1 MQYLRRDL
9 IEPRVYQ
16 EVIYARCKESN
27 CLVVLPTGLGKT
39 LIAMLIA
46 DYRLSKYGG
55 KVLMLAPTKP
65 LAVQHAESFKKLF
78 NLPPEK
84 INILTGELSPKKRAE
99 VWKNSVIITATPQ
112 TVENDILTGRISLED
127 VVLLVFDEAHRA
139 VGNYS
144 YVFIAK
150 EYLKTAK
157 HPLVLGLTA
166 SPGSDEEKIREIVR
180 NLGIERIEVRT
191 ESSPD
196 VKPYV
201 QRIAFEWVKVDLP
214 GIYKEVRSI
223 LREMLKESLKPLAQF
238 KLVSTYSPDISKK
251 EVLQAGSKINQEVAR
266 GDYELGRLRMHQAK
280 AVKLLHALELL
291 ETQGLTALRAYL
303 KKLREDKRTKSSREL
318 MEDPRMRKIIYLLVQ
333 AKEAGIDHP
342 KMEKL
347 KELVKKQ
354 LEEKPN
360 SKIIVFTNYRDTG
373 KKIVEELRSIGISAG
388 RFIGQASRKNDRG
401 MSQREQKEVL
411 DRFSRGE
418 FNVLVATSVGEEGL
432 DVPEVDLVVFYEPVP
447 SAIRSIQRRGR
458 TGRHRPGRVV
468 ILMAKGTRDEAYYW
482 ASRRKEKGMF
492 DAIKKI
498 ARELEEA
505 HREKAAVQEE
515 IDRVHAGVEK
525 SRRSVDVS
533 KGKITPLDAFL
544 KPKKAEKAEAE
555 KGEDAR
561 KATSQAPEEKSAE
574 KPKETTEELPI
585 KPIFVRKPKGIVVYV
600 DSRELRSGVPK
611 HLRELGAEVEVRT
624 LDVADYVV
632 SEEVGIERKSA
643 NDFIQSIIDGRL
655 FDQVERLKRAY
666 EKPVIIIEG
675 ELYGIRNVH
684 PNAIRGAIA
693 AVTLDWGVPVL
704 FSSGPE
710 ETAQFIYLMAKR
722 EQEERKKEVRLRSE
736 KKALTLA
743 ERQRLIVE
751 GLPNV
756 SATLAKRLLKHFGN
770 VERVFTA
777 TEEELKEVEGIG
789 PKKARE
795 IRRVITA
802 PYVEE
807 EDKA

>member
-1 MQYLRRDL
+1 MYLRRDL

-16 EVIYARCKESN
+16 EVIYARCKDTN

-55 KVLMLAPTKP
+55 RVLMLAPTKP
-65 LAVQHAESFKKLF
+65 LALQHAESFRRLF
-78 NLPPEK
+78 DLPPER
-84 INILTGELSPKKRAE
+84 INVLTGELSPKQRAE
-99 VWKNSVIITATPQ
+99 LWERSTIVTATPQ
-112 TVENDILTGRISLED
+112 TVENDILTGKISLED

-144 YVFIAK
+144 YVFIAR
-150 EYLKTAK
+150 EYLRTAR

-166 SPGSDEEKIREIVR
+166 SPGSDEERIREIIR
-180 NLGIERIEVRT
+180 NLGIEHIEIRT

-196 VKPYV
+196 VRPYV
-201 QRIAFEWVKVDLP
+201 QRMSFEWVKVELP
-214 GIYKEVRSI
+214 GIYKEVRKL

-238 KLVSTYSPDISKK
+238 KLVSTYSPDISKR

-266 GDYELGRLRMHQAK
+266 GNYELGRLRMYQAK
-280 AVKLLHALELL
+280 AVKLQHAIELL

-303 KKLREDKRTKSSREL
+303 KKLREDKRTKSSRQL
-318 MEDPRMRKIIYLLVQ
+318 MEDPRMRKVIYLLVQ
-333 AKEAGIDHP
+333 AKELGLDHP
-342 KMEKL
+342 KMESML
-347 KELVKKQ
+347 KLVKGQ
-354 LEEKPN
+354 LKKKPN

-373 KKIVEELRSIGISAG
+373 RKIVEVLRGEGITAE
-388 RFIGQASRKNDRG
+388 RFIGQASRSNDRG
-401 MSQREQKEVL
+401 MSQREQKEAL
-411 DRFSRGE
+411 ERFSRGE

-482 ASRRKEKGMF
+482 SSKRKEKGMF
-492 DAIKKI
+492 EAIRKL
-498 ARELEEA
+498 ARELEKA
-505 HREKAAVQEE
+505 HPGRGKIRERTAE
-515 IDRVHAGVEK
+515 RVEMP
-525 SRRSVDVS
+525 S
-533 KGKITPLDAFL
+533 KGRVTSLDEFL
-544 KPKKAEKAEAE
+544 KPK
-555 KGEDAR
+555 
-561 KATSQAPEEKSAE
+561 E
-574 KPKETTEELPI
+574 KPGKVEKKVEKTEKPAPPGEGVYEKLPI
-585 KPIFVRKPKGIVVYV
+585 KPVFVRKPKGIVVYV

-611 HLRELGAEVEVRT
+611 HLKELGAEIEVRT

-655 FDQVERLKRAY
+655 FDQVERLRKAY
-666 EKPVIIIEG
+666 EKSVIIIEG

-693 AVTLDWGVPVL
+693 AVTIDWSVPIL
-704 FSSGPE
+704 FSSGTE
-710 ETAQFIYLMAKR
+710 ETAQFIYLLAKR

-751 GLPNV
+751 GLPYV
-756 SATLAKRLLKHFGN
+756 SSTLAKRLLRHFGN

-777 TEEELKEVEGIG
+777 TEEELQEVEGIG
-789 PKKARE
+789 KKKARE
-795 IRRVITA
+795 IRKVITA
-802 PYVEE
+802 PYVED

>member
-1 MQYLRRDL
+1 MCLRRDI

-16 EVIYARCKESN
+16 EVIYARCKETN

-65 LAVQHAESFKKLF
+65 LALQHAESFRKLF

-84 INILTGELSPKKRAE
+84 INVLTGELSPEKRAE
-99 VWKNSVIITATPQ
+99 VWRESTVITATPQ
-112 TVENDILTGRISLED
+112 TVENDILTGKISLED

-144 YVFIAK
+144 YVFIAR
-150 EYLKTAK
+150 EYLKTAR

-166 SPGSDEEKIREIVR
+166 SPGSDEMRIREIVK
-180 NLGIERIEVRT
+180 NLGIEHIEIRT

-196 VKPYV
+196 VRPYV
-201 QRIAFEWVKVDLP
+201 QRMTFEWVRVELP
-214 GIYKEVRSI
+214 GIYKEVRSL

-251 EVLQAGSKINQEVAR
+251 EVLQAGSKINREVAR
-266 GDYELGRLRMHQAK
+266 GNYELGRLRMHQAK
-280 AVKLLHALELL
+280 AVKLQHAIELL

-303 KKLREDKRTKSSREL
+303 KKLREDKRTKSSRQL
-318 MEDPRMRKIIYLLVQ
+318 MEDPRMRKVIYLLVQ
-333 AKEAGIDHP
+333 AKELGLDHP

-347 KELVKKQ
+347 RELVSEQLKK
-354 LEEKPN
+354 KPD

-373 KKIVEELRSIGISAG
+373 RKIVEVLRGEGISAE
-388 RFIGQASRKNDRG
+388 RFIGQATRSNDKG
-401 MSQREQKEVL
+401 MSQREQKEIL
-411 DRFSRGE
+411 ERFSRGE

-458 TGRHRPGRVV
+458 TGRHRPGRVI

-482 ASRRKEKGMF
+482 SSRRKEKGMF
-492 DAIKKI
+492 DAIRKI
-498 ARELEEA
+498 ARELEKARPHRAEI
-505 HREKAAVQEE
+505 REKVPES
-515 IDRVHAGVEK
+515 VEMP
-525 SRRSVDVS
+525 SR
-533 KGKITPLDAFL
+533 GKIASLDEFL
-544 KPKKAEKAEAE
+544 KPKPKEKSEKVEKKGEKAEKTGPSKEEVYE
-555 KGEDAR
+555 K
-561 KATSQAPEEKSAE
+561 
-574 KPKETTEELPI
+574 LPI
-585 KPIFVRKPKGIVVYV
+585 KPVFVKKPKGIVVYV
-600 DSRELRSGVPK
+600 DNRELRSGVPK
-611 HLRELGAEVEVRT
+611 HLKELGAEIEVRT

-675 ELYGIRNVH
+675 ELYGVRNVH

-693 AVTLDWGVPVL
+693 AVTIDWGVPIL
-704 FSSGPE
+704 FSSGTG

-751 GLPNV
+751 GLPSV

-777 TEEELKEVEGIG
+777 TEEELREIEGIG

-795 IRRVITA
+795 IRKVITA
-802 PYVEE
+802 PYVED

>member
-1 MQYLRRDL
+1 MYLRTEL

-16 EVIYARCKESN
+16 EVIYARCKDTN

-39 LIAMLIA
+39 LIAMMIG

-55 KVLMLAPTKP
+55 KILMLAPTKP
-65 LAVQHAESFKKLF
+65 LALQHAESFKRFFK
-78 NLPPEK
+78 LPPEK
-84 INILTGELSPKKRAE
+84 INVITGEIPPERREKL
-99 VWKNSVIITATPQ
+99 WKESIVITATPQ
-112 TVENDILTGRISLED
+112 TIENDVLAGRISLED
-127 VVLLVFDEAHRA
+127 VTLLVVDEAHRA

-150 EYLKTAK
+150 EYLKTARN
-157 HPLVLGLTA
+157 PLILGLTA
-166 SPGSDEEKIREIVR
+166 SPGSDANKIREIVE
-180 NLGIERIEVRT
+180 NLGIKRIEVRT
-191 ESSPD
+191 ENSPD

-201 QRIAFEWVKVDLP
+201 QRIEFEWVKVELP
-214 GIYKEVRSI
+214 SIYKEVRKL
-223 LREMLKESLKPLAQF
+223 LREMLKESLKPLHQAGF
-238 KLVSTYSPDISKK
+238 VSTHSPDISKK
-251 EVLQAGSKINQEVAR
+251 EVLEAGSKINQEVAR
-266 GDYELGRLRMHQAK
+266 GNYEVGSLRIHQAK
-280 AVKLLHALELL
+280 AIKLLHAIELL
-291 ETQGLTALRAYL
+291 ETQGLSALSAYI
-303 KKLREDKRTKSSREL
+303 KKLREDKRTKSSRSL
-318 MEDPRMRKIIYLLVQ
+318 MEDLRMRKVVYLLVQ
-333 AKEAGIDHP
+333 AKEEGIDHP

-347 KELVKKQ
+347 KELLKEQ
-354 LEEKPN
+354 LGRKPE
-360 SKIIVFTNYRDTG
+360 SKIIVFTNYRETG
-373 KKIVEELRSIGISAG
+373 KRIVEELKKAGISAE
-388 RFIGQASRKNDRG
+388 RFIGQASRDNDKG
-401 MSQREQKEVL
+401 MSQKEQKEVL
-411 DRFSRGE
+411 ERFSRGE
-418 FNVLVATSVGEEGL
+418 FSVLVATSVGEEGL

-468 ILMAKGTRDEAYYW
+468 VLMAKGTRDESYYW
-482 ASRRKEKGMF
+482 ASRRKERGMF
-492 DAIKKI
+492 EAVKII
-498 ARELEEA
+498 ARELEK
-505 HREKAAVQEE
+505 RYQEE
-515 IDRVHAGVEK
+515 KVPMKG
-525 SRRSVDVS
+525 
-533 KGKITPLDAFL
+533 GKIVRLDDFL
-544 KPKKAEKAEAE
+544 KPSSKVKK
-555 KGEDAR
+555 
-561 KATSQAPEEKSAE
+561 EEKEE
-574 KPKETTEELPI
+574 KQVQREEKVEVPV

-611 HLRELGAEVEVRT
+611 HLRELGADVEVKT

-632 SEEVGIERKSA
+632 SEDVGIERKSA

-655 FDQVERLKRAY
+655 FDQVDRLKRAY
-666 EKPVIIIEG
+666 ERPIIIIEG

-693 AVTLDWGVPVL
+693 AVTVDWGVPIL
-704 FSSGPE
+704 FSSGRE
-710 ETAQFIYLMAKR
+710 ETAQFIYLIAKR
-722 EQEERKKEVRLRSE
+722 EQEEKKREVKLRSE

-789 PKKARE
+789 DKKARE

>member
-1 MQYLRRDL
+1 MYLRRDL
-9 IEPRVYQ
+9 IQPRVYQ

-46 DYRLSKYGG
+46 DYRLQKYGG

-65 LAVQHAESFKKLF
+65 LALQHAESFKKLF
-78 NLPPEK
+78 DIPPEK
-84 INILTGELSPKKRAE
+84 INVLTGELSPKTRQEIWEK
-99 VWKNSVIITATPQ
+99 SVIITATPQ
-112 TVENDILTGRISLED
+112 TIENDILTGRISLED

-144 YVFIAK
+144 YVFIAR

-166 SPGSDEEKIREIVR
+166 SPGSDEVRIREIIN
-180 NLGIERIEVRT
+180 NLGIERIEIRT

-201 QRIAFEWVKVDLP
+201 HRIAFEWVKVDLP
-214 GIYKEVRSI
+214 GVYKEVRSL
-223 LREMLKESLKPLAQF
+223 LRGMLKESLKPLAQF
-238 KLVSTYSPDISKK
+238 KLVSSYSPDISKK

-266 GDYELGRLRMHQAK
+266 GNYEIGRLRMYQAK
-280 AVKLLHALELL
+280 AVKLQHAIELL

-318 MEDPRMRKIIYLLVQ
+318 MEDPRMRKVIYLLVQ
-333 AKEAGIDHP
+333 AKELGIDHP

-347 KELVKKQ
+347 KELVKAQ
-354 LEEKPN
+354 LEKKPN

-373 KKIVEELRSIGISAG
+373 KKIVEELRAMSVSAE
-388 RFIGQASRKNDRG
+388 RFIGQASRSNDRG
-401 MSQREQKEVL
+401 MSQKQQKETL
-411 DRFSRGE
+411 ERFSRGE
-418 FNVLVATSVGEEGL
+418 FSVLVATSVGEEGL
-432 DVPEVDLVVFYEPVP
+432 DVPEVDLVIFYEPVP

-482 ASRRKEKGMF
+482 SSRRKERGMF
-492 DAIKKI
+492 EAIRKI
-498 ARELEEA
+498 ARELEAEMKE
-505 HREKAAVQEE
+505 REDMK
-515 IDRVHAGVEK
+515 R
-525 SRRSVDVS
+525 
-533 KGKITPLDAFL
+533 GKITSLDAFL
-544 KPKKAEKAEAE
+544 KPKKKPAEEKAE
-555 KGEDAR
+555 GI
-561 KATSQAPEEKSAE
+561 EEAE
-574 KPKETTEELPI
+574 KPSEGKVEKYEKAEPSKEELYEKLPI
-585 KPIFVRKPKGIVVYV
+585 KPVFVRRPKGIVVYV

-611 HLRELGAEVEVRT
+611 HLRGLGAEVEVKT

-655 FDQVERLKRAY
+655 FDQVERLKKAY

-675 ELYGIRNVH
+675 QLYGIRNVH

-693 AVTLDWGVPVL
+693 AVTLDWGVPIL

-777 TEEELKEVEGIG
+777 TEEELQEVEGIG

-795 IRRVITA
+795 IRKVITA

-807 EDKA
+807 E

>member
-1 MQYLRRDL
+1 MYLRRDL
-9 IEPRVYQ
+9 IQPRVYQ
-16 EVIYARCKESN
+16 EVIYVRCKEKN

-46 DYRLSKYGG
+46 DYRLSKYSG
-55 KVLMLAPTKP
+55 KILMLAPTKP
-65 LAVQHAESFKKLF
+65 LAVQHAESFRKLF
-78 NLPPEK
+78 NLPADK
-84 INILTGELSPKKRAE
+84 INVLTGELSPKERAE
-99 VWKNSVIITATPQ
+99 IWEKSVVITATPQ
-112 TVENDILTGRISLED
+112 TIENDVLTGRISLED
-127 VVLLVFDEAHRA
+127 VVLLVLDEAHRA
-139 VGNYS
+139 VGNYA

-150 EYLKTAK
+150 EYLNTARN
-157 HPLVLGLTA
+157 PLVLGLTA
-166 SPGSDEEKIREIVR
+166 SPGSDEGRIREIIE
-180 NLGIERIEVRT
+180 NLGIEHVEVRT
-191 ESSPD
+191 ENSPD

-201 QRIAFEWVKVDLP
+201 QRVAFEWVKVELP
-214 GIYKEVRSI
+214 SIYKEVRSL

-238 KLVSTYSPDISKK
+238 GLVSSYSPDISKR
-251 EVLQAGSKINQEVAR
+251 EVLQAGSKINAEVAK
-266 GDYELGRLRMHQAK
+266 GNYEIGRLRMYQAK
-280 AVKLLHALELL
+280 AVKLQHAIELL
-291 ETQGLTALRAYL
+291 ETQGLTALQAYL

-318 MEDPRMRKIIYLLVQ
+318 MDDPRMRKIIYILVQ
-333 AKEAGIDHP
+333 AKELGIDHP

-347 KELVKKQ
+347 KELVKEQ
-354 LEEKPN
+354 LSKKPN

-373 KKIVEELRSIGISAG
+373 KKIVEELRGMGISAE
-388 RFIGQASRKNDRG
+388 RFIGQASRSNDKG
-401 MSQREQKEVL
+401 MSQKQQKEVL
-411 DRFSRGE
+411 ERFSRGE
-418 FNVLVATSVGEEGL
+418 FSVLAATSVGEEGL

-458 TGRHRPGRVV
+458 TGRHRSGRVV

-482 ASRRKEKGMF
+482 SSRRKEKGMF
-492 DAIKKI
+492 EAIRKI
-498 ARELEEA
+498 ARELEAEMKE
-505 HREKAAVQEE
+505 REDMK
-515 IDRVHAGVEK
+515 R
-525 SRRSVDVS
+525 
-533 KGKITPLDAFL
+533 GKITSLDAFL
-544 KPKKAEKAEAE
+544 KPRKKQAEEKAEGIEGAE
-555 KGEDAR
+555 KLSGE
-561 KATSQAPEEKSAE
+561 KVE
-574 KPKETTEELPI
+574 KPEKAESSKEKIYEKLQI
-585 KPIFVRKPKGIVVYV
+585 KPVFVRKPRGIVVYV

-611 HLRELGAEVEVRT
+611 HLRELGAEVEVKT

-675 ELYGIRNVH
+675 QLYGIRNVH

-693 AVTLDWGVPVL
+693 AVTLDWGVPIL

-710 ETAQFIYLMAKR
+710 ETAQFVYLLAKR

-751 GLPNV
+751 GLPNI

-777 TEEELKEVEGIG
+777 TEEELQEVEGIG

-795 IRRVITA
+795 IRKVITA

-807 EDKA
+807 D

>member
-1 MQYLRRDL
+1 MYLRRDL
-9 IEPRVYQ
+9 IEPRIYQ
-16 EVIYARCKESN
+16 EVIYAKCKERN

-65 LAVQHAESFKKLF
+65 LALQHAESFRKLF

-84 INILTGELSPKKRAE
+84 INVLTGELSPEKRRKIWE
-99 VWKNSVIITATPQ
+99 DSVVVTATPQ

-144 YVFIAK
+144 YVFIAR

-166 SPGSDEEKIREIVR
+166 SPGSDEEKIREIVM
-180 NLGIERIEVRT
+180 NLGIEHIEVRT

-201 QRIAFEWVKVDLP
+201 QRIAFEWVRVELP
-214 GIYKEVRSI
+214 GIYKEVRKI
-223 LREMLKESLKPLAQF
+223 LREMLRESLKPLANAG
-238 KLVSTYSPDISKK
+238 LVSSSSPDIPKR
-251 EVLQAGSKINQEVAR
+251 EVLQAGSKINQAVAK
-266 GDYELGRLRMHQAK
+266 GDYSLGSLMKHQAK
-280 AVKLLHALELL
+280 AMKLHHAIELL
-291 ETQGLTALRAYL
+291 ETQGLTALRNYL
-303 KKLREDKRTKSSREL
+303 KKLREDRSKSSREL
-318 MEDPRMRKIIYLLVQ
+318 MEDPRMRKVIYLLVQ
-333 AKEAGIDHP
+333 AKELGLDHP
-342 KMEKL
+342 KMDKL
-347 KELVKKQ
+347 KELVRKQ
-354 LEEKPN
+354 LEKKPD
-360 SKIIVFTNYRDTG
+360 SKIIIFTNYRDTG
-373 KKIVEELRSIGISAG
+373 RKIVEELKRMGISAE
-388 RFIGQASRKNDRG
+388 RFIGQASRGSDRG
-401 MSQREQKEVL
+401 MSQREQKEIL

-418 FNVLVATSVGEEGL
+418 FRVLVATSVGEEGL

-458 TGRHRPGRVV
+458 TGRHRPGKVV

-482 ASRRKEKGMF
+482 SSRRKEKGMF
-492 DAIKKI
+492 EAIKKI
-498 ARELEEA
+498 ARELE
-505 HREKAAVQEE
+505 
-515 IDRVHAGVEK
+515 K
-525 SRRSVDVS
+525 SRS
-533 KGKITPLDAFL
+533 KKSEMMKKPMERAEMGRGKITSLDAFL
-544 KPKKAEKAEAE
+544 RPKKEETPRSQEKPEKAT
-555 KGEDAR
+555 K
-561 KATSQAPEEKSAE
+561 
-574 KPKETTEELPI
+574 KPEELPI
-585 KPIFVRKPKGIVVYV
+585 KPVFVRKPKGIVVYV

-611 HLRELGAEVEVRT
+611 LLKELGAEIEVKT

-655 FDQVERLKRAY
+655 FDQVERLRRAY

-684 PNAIRGAIA
+684 PNAIRGAIT

-704 FSSGPE
+704 FSSGKE
-710 ETAQFIYLMAKR
+710 ETASYIYLLAKR

-751 GLPNV
+751 GLPHV
-756 SATLAKRLLKHFGN
+756 SATLAKRLLRHFGN

-789 PKKARE
+789 EKKARE
-795 IRRVITA
+795 IRKVITA
-802 PYVEE
+802 PYVED
-807 EDKA
+807 DKA

>member
-1 MQYLRRDL
+1 MYLRRDL

-16 EVIYARCKESN
+16 EVIYARCKETN

-39 LIAMLIA
+39 LIAMMIA

-65 LAVQHAESFKKLF
+65 LAVQHAESFKRLF
-78 NLPPEK
+78 NLPPDE
-84 INILTGELSPKKRAE
+84 INVLTGELSPEKRADLWE
-99 VWKNSVIITATPQ
+99 KSRIITATPQ
-112 TVENDILTGRISLED
+112 TIENDILTGRISLED
-127 VVLLVFDEAHRA
+127 VVLLVIDEAHRA

-166 SPGSDEEKIREIVR
+166 SPGSDAEKIREIIS
-180 NLGIERIEVRT
+180 NLGIRRVEVRT
-191 ESSPD
+191 ENSPD

-201 QRIAFEWVKVDLP
+201 QRIAFEWVKVELP
-214 GIYKEVRSI
+214 EIYKEVRKL

-238 KLVSTYSPDISKK
+238 GLVSTYSPDISKK
-251 EVLQAGSKINQEVAR
+251 EVLQAGSKINQELAA
-266 GDYELGRLRMHQAK
+266 GNYDIAGLKIHQSK
-280 AVKLLHALELL
+280 AVKLLHAIELL
-291 ETQGLTALRAYL
+291 ETQGLSAVQNYI
-303 KKLREDKRTKSSREL
+303 KKLRNDKRTKSSKLL
-318 MEDPRMRKIIYLLVQ
+318 MEDPRMRKVVYLLVQ
-333 AKEAGIDHP
+333 AKESGVDHP

-347 KELVKKQ
+347 KELIRDQLSKK
-354 LEEKPN
+354 PS

-373 KKIVEELRSIGISAG
+373 RKIVEELREMGISAE
-388 RFIGQASRKNDRG
+388 RFIGQASRGEDKG
-401 MSQREQKEVL
+401 MSQKEQKETL
-411 DRFSRGE
+411 ERFSLGE
-418 FNVLVATSVGEEGL
+418 FQVLVATSVGEEGL

-468 ILMAKGTRDEAYYW
+468 VLMAKGTRDESYYW
-482 ASRRKEKGMF
+482 ASKRKEKGMF
-492 DAIKKI
+492 NAIKLI
-498 ARELEEA
+498 AKELEKKYG
-505 HREKAAVQEE
+505 RESPMA
-515 IDRVHAGVEK
+515 
-525 SRRSVDVS
+525 
-533 KGKITPLDAFL
+533 KGKITSLDQFI
-544 KPKKAEKAEAE
+544 KPKRKEEPPREAQKKESPPQSSEKRVAM
-555 KGEDAR
+555 
-561 KATSQAPEEKSAE
+561 
-574 KPKETTEELPI
+574 EELPI

-611 HLRELGAEVEVRT
+611 LLRELGAEVEVRT

-675 ELYGIRNVH
+675 ELYGIRNIH

-693 AVTLDWGVPVL
+693 AVTLDWNVPIL
-704 FSSGPE
+704 FSSGKE
-710 ETAQFIYLMAKR
+710 ETAQFIYLMARR

-736 KKALTLA
+736 KKALTLG

-756 SATLAKRLLKHFGN
+756 SSTLAKRLLRHFGN

-795 IRRVITA
+795 IRKVITA
-802 PYVEE
+802 PYVDDEG
-807 EDKA
+807 